1 MSCDFKVGDE
11 VVCIRSEHGR
21 EGMIFTVAAV
31 KNPGDEVAIGPW
43 RGHKDGAAIQLHEMP
58 WAEEVEFEGYRTV
71 VLIWGYDA
79 SCFRKVQ
86 RRDLGEWLKTDVGNT
101 DHIDRSVRERVGA

>member
-1 MSCDFKVGDE
+1 MSCDFKPGDE

-31 KNPGDEVAIGPW
+31 KNPGDVSKVGPLSTTVEEP
-43 RGHKDGAAIQLHEMP
+43 AIQLHELP
-58 WAEEVEFEGYRTV
+58 WVEELEFTRSRTIALV
-71 VLIWGYDA
+71 WGYAAD
-79 SCFRKVQ
+79 CFRKVQ

-101 DHIDRSVRERVGA
+101 DHIDRSVRERAGA